1 MTEDEARVLISRLLG
16 SGNPIEM
23 YPFEFGW
30 LVQEDLSTQ
39 ERQDGM
45 HIGQGS
51 FIVDLTGVVTA
62 QPSLPAMLVVE
73 EYVTQRRLGRISGR
87 QVWPVTGSQAE

>member
-1 MTEDEARVLISRLLG
+1 MTEDEAKALISRLLG

-30 LVQEDLSTQ
+30 LVREELSTQ
-39 ERQDGM
+39 ERQAGM

-62 QPSLPAMLVVE
+62 QPSLPATVVVE
-73 EYVTQRRLGRISGR
+73 EYVAERRQGRISGR
-87 QVWPVTGSQAE
+87 QVWPETVPPAE